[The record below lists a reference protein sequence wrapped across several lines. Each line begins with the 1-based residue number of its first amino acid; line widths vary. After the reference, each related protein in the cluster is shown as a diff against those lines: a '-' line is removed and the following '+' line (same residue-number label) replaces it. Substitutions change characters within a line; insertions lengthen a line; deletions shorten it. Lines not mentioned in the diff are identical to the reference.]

1 MRDGI
6 VNKNWAGV
14 AASGIALAIA
24 FTSVASAQSSD
35 LLDFGTGRPVPP
47 GNVSGGQNIYHAV
60 CFACHSHDLSGGAAP
75 PLTGPSFYKNW
86 QGKSADALFAVI
98 FSTMPKG
105 DAFLSQPMAHD
116 LVAYI
121 VAYSNRPD
129 GLDSGKAPQ

>member
-6 VNKNWAGV
+6 VNKNWMSVV
-14 AASGIALAIA
+14 APGIALTIA
-24 FTSVASAQSSD
+24 CTSMASAQSSA
-35 LLDFGTGRPVPP
+35 LLEFGAGRPVPP
-47 GNVSGGQNIYHAV
+47 GNVTGGKNIYHAV

-105 DAFLSQPMAHD
+105 DAILSQPMAHD

-121 VAYSNRPD
+121 VAYSNRPE
-129 GLDSGKAPQ
+129 GFDSGKAPR